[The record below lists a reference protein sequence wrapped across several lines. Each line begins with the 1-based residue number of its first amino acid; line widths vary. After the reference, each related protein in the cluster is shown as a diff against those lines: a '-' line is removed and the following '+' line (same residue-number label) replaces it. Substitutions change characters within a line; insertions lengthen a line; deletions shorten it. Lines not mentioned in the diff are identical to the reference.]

1 MKRISADQEY
11 DFTPQAKGAAC
22 GTCKRFSYR
31 LNTCTRI
38 GEQRAPINIA
48 CDKYDERPEGYQHPA
63 DVISVDDTAT
73 EAAPVATQKC
83 NRCGKELP
91 LTDFARLRGE
101 TRRKTCR
108 KCMGELVLTGRSKK
122 AAKKPRPGKKAK
134 AYEAPAV
141 EELPSTMGAV
151 PRPEPPVVMP
161 DVDLEAAA
169 AQDDIVPEGWPAHPF
184 RGGRPVS
191 EWSPAEL
198 IEELRSRGFT
208 GHVERRE
215 KYAL

>member
-1 MKRISADQEY
+1 MKKISADQEY
-11 DFTPQAKGAAC
+11 SFTPQAKSAAC

-48 CDKYDERPEGYQHPA
+48 CDKYEERPEGYQHPA

-108 KCMGELVLTGRSKK
+108 KCMGELVSSSRNKK
-122 AAKKPRPGKKAK
+122 AAKKPQRKKK
-134 AYEAPAV
+134 DYEAPAT
-141 EELPSTMGAV
+141 EELPSGVGTVLGT
-151 PRPEPPVVMP
+151 
-161 DVDLEAAA
+161 EA
-169 AQDDIVPEGWPAHPF
+169 P
-184 RGGRPVS
+184 
-191 EWSPAEL
+191 
-198 IEELRSRGFT
+198 
-208 GHVERRE
+208 VERRQAVMKMKSAADLTDGE
-215 KYAL
+215 LFAELRARGYAGKVERMERKEYDI

>member
-1 MKRISADQEY
+1 MKRISAEQEY
-11 DFTPQAKGAAC
+11 NFTPQAKGAAC

-31 LNTCTRI
+31 INTCTRI

-63 DVISVDDTAT
+63 DVISIDDTAT

-108 KCMGELVLTGRSKK
+108 KCMGELASSARKKK
-122 AAKKPRPGKKAK
+122 AAKKPQRKKK
-134 AYEAPAV
+134 DYEAPAT
-141 EELPSTMGAV
+141 EELPSGVGAV
-151 PRPEPPVVMP
+151 LGAEAPVESRQAVMKMKSAA
-161 DVDLEAAA
+161 DLT
-169 AQDDIVPEGWPAHPF
+169 DG
-184 RGGRPVS
+184 
-191 EWSPAEL
+191 EL
-198 IEELRSRGFT
+198 FDELRARGFA
-208 GHVERRE
+208 GKVERMERKE
-215 KYAL
+215 YDI

>member
-1 MKRISADQEY
+1 MKRTPADQEY
-11 DFTPQAKGAAC
+11 NFTPQAKGAAC

-108 KCMGELVLTGRSKK
+108 KCMGELASSARKKK
-122 AAKKPRPGKKAK
+122 AAKKPQRKKK
-134 AYEAPAV
+134 DYEAPAT
-141 EELPSTMGAV
+141 EELPSGVGTVLGT
-151 PRPEPPVVMP
+151 
-161 DVDLEAAA
+161 EA
-169 AQDDIVPEGWPAHPF
+169 P
-184 RGGRPVS
+184 
-191 EWSPAEL
+191 
-198 IEELRSRGFT
+198 
-208 GHVERRE
+208 VERRQDVMKSAADLTDGE
-215 KYAL
+215 LFAELRARGYAGKVERMERKEYDI